1 MPQSGLVTSSHYR
14 ANSDRWRDKRVR
26 RLEMDTSAGER
37 GTHYYRHCGSWE
49 MLLTGLIFEVEPK
62 CVLGDERE
70 GQRGK
75 EEGPAGAARTQGS

>member
-1 MPQSGLVTSSHYR
+1 MERQEGKETEDGHEC
-14 ANSDRWRDKRVR
+14 WREGHP
-26 RLEMDTSAGER
+26 LLQ
-37 GTHYYRHCGSWE
+37 CGSWE
-49 MLLTGLIFEVEPK
+49 MLLTGLTFEVEPK